1 MIRTADTFNSWHSK
15 LELSNRTQTIAG
27 AAVIALT
34 LGVGVI
40 WGSVAPIS
48 GAAIAPGIIV
58 ATGQNKTVQHLEGGI
73 IEEITVREGETV
85 TAGQTLIRLSE
96 TAALAN
102 LTRMSGQYDALRAIE
117 ARYLAERD
125 DVDTIKFPA
134 EMLARKSDPALA
146 DVLDGQ
152 QREFT
157 ARRNSLNSQISVLD
171 KQMDATREQIIGL
184 EAQVEAADQ
193 QMALVQE
200 ELKDTKG
207 LYDQG
212 LAQKSRVLSLQ
223 RAAAELLGNKGQ
235 LIAQIAQARQSIS
248 ETENRILSTR
258 QAWIEKAVSE
268 LRDVQIQVADYA
280 ERLKAAQDVA
290 TRIQIM
296 APVAG
301 VVVKLHY
308 NTIGGVIAPGQPI
321 VDILPASAL
330 EIEAR
335 VNPQDIK
342 RVFAGSPANLRFP
355 ALRERTTPVVPGVV
369 EFVSAD
375 RLTDPRTGEP
385 YYTARIKVS
394 DKLDEDAKAA
404 AARLVPGMPAEVY
417 VETGDRTFF
426 QYLLSPVTDILAH
439 SFREP

>member
-15 LELSNRTQTIAG
+15 LQLSNRVQTIAG
-27 AAVIALT
+27 SAVIALT
-34 LGVGVI
+34 LGVGVV
-40 WGSVAPIS
+40 WGSLAPIS

-73 IEEITVREGETV
+73 IENILVREGETIE
-85 TAGQTLIRLSE
+85 AGQTVIRLNE

-125 DVDTIKFPA
+125 DMDTIRFPA
-134 EMLARKSDPALA
+134 EMLARQGEPAMA
-146 DVLDGQ
+146 EVLDGQ

-157 ARRNSLNSQISVLD
+157 ARRNALNSQISVLEN
-171 KQMDATREQIIGL
+171 QMGATREQIIGL

-207 LYDQG
+207 LFDQG

-235 LIAQIAQARQSIS
+235 LIAQIAQARQTIA
-248 ETENRILSTR
+248 ETESRMLSTR

-268 LRDVQIQVADYA
+268 LRDVQIQVSDYA

-290 TRIQIM
+290 TRIQIK

-308 NTIGGVIAPGQPI
+308 NTLGGVIAPGQPI
-321 VDILPASAL
+321 VDILPSSAL

-342 RVFAGSPANLRFP
+342 RVFAGSLANLRFP
-355 ALRERTTPVVPGVV
+355 ALRERTTPVMPGVV

-375 RLTDPRTGEP
+375 RLTDARTGEP
-385 YYTARIKVS
+385 YYTARIKLADTL
-394 DKLDEDAKAA
+394 DKEEMET
-404 AARLVPGMPAEVY
+404 AARLLPGMPAEVY

>member
-1 MIRTADTFNSWHSK
+1 MIRTAETFNSWHSK
-15 LELSNRTQTIAG
+15 LELSNRKQTVIG
-27 AAVIALT
+27 TAVLLLT

-40 WGSVAPIS
+40 WASTAPIS

-73 IEEITVREGETV
+73 IEEIQVREGETV
-85 TAGQTLIRLSE
+85 AAGQSMIRLNQ

-102 LTRMSGQYDALRAIE
+102 LTRMASQYDALRAIE

-125 DVDTIKFPA
+125 DMDVIRFPTD
-134 EMLARKSDPALA
+134 MLERKNDPAVA
-146 DVLDGQ
+146 EVLDGQ
-152 QREFT
+152 EREFA
-157 ARRNSLNSQISVLD
+157 ARRASLDSQLEVLE
-171 KQMDATREQIIGL
+171 KQMGATREQITGL

-193 QMALVQE
+193 QKMLVQE
-200 ELKDTKG
+200 ELKDTQG
-207 LYDQG
+207 LFDQG

-235 LIAQIAQARQSIS
+235 LIAQIAQSRQTIA
-248 ETENRILSTR
+248 ETESRILGTR
-258 QAWIEKAVSE
+258 QAWMEKTVAE
-268 LRDVQIQVADYA
+268 MRDVQIQVADFA

-290 TRIQIM
+290 TRIQIK

-301 VVVKLHY
+301 VVVKIHY
-308 NTIGGVIAPGQPI
+308 NTLGGVITPGQPI

-330 EIEAR
+330 EIQAR

-342 RVFAGSPANLRFP
+342 RVFVGSKANLRFP
-355 ALRERTTPVVPGVV
+355 ALRERTTPVMPGIV

-394 DKLDEDAKAA
+394 DTLDEEERIT
-404 AARLVPGMPAEVY
+404 AARLLPGMPAEVY
-417 VETGDRTFF
+417 VQTGARTFF
-426 QYLLSPVTDILAH
+426 QYLVSPVTDIMAH

>member
-1 MIRTADTFNSWHSK
+1 MMRTADTFNSWHSK
-15 LELSNRTQTIAG
+15 LLLSNRKQT
-27 AAVIALT
+27 VIGTVVILLT
-34 LGVGVI
+34 FGVGVI
-40 WGSVAPIS
+40 WASTAPIS

-73 IEEITVREGETV
+73 IEKIEVREGETV
-85 TAGQTLIRLSE
+85 AAGQTLIRLNE

-102 LTRMSGQYDALRAIE
+102 LTRMTSQYDALRAIE

-125 DVDTIKFPA
+125 DLDAIRFPA
-134 EMLARKSDPALA
+134 DMMARKSDAVVAELI
-146 DVLDGQ
+146 DGQ
-152 QREFT
+152 AREFN
-157 ARRNSLNSQISVLD
+157 ARRDALNSQLEVLE
-171 KQMDATREQIIGL
+171 KQMAATREQIIGL

-193 QMALVQE
+193 QMLLVKE
-200 ELKDTKG
+200 ELKDVQG
-207 LYDQG
+207 LFAQG

-235 LIAQIAQARQSIS
+235 LIAQIAQARQTIS
-248 ETENRILSTR
+248 ETESRMLSTR
-258 QAWIEKAVSE
+258 QTWMEKAVAE
-268 LRDVQIQVADYA
+268 MRDVQIQVADFA

-290 TRIQIM
+290 NRIQIK

-301 VVVKLHY
+301 VVVKIHY
-308 NTIGGVIAPGQPI
+308 NTLGGVIAPGQPI

-330 EIEAR
+330 VIEAR

-342 RVFAGSPANLRFP
+342 RVFAGSLANLRFP
-355 ALRERTTPVVPGVV
+355 ALRERTTPVMPGVV
-369 EFVSAD
+369 EFVTAD

-394 DKLDEDAKAA
+394 DQLDEEEKIT
-404 AARLVPGMPAEVY
+404 AARLLPGMPAEVY
-417 VETGDRTFF
+417 VQTGARTFF
-426 QYLLSPVTDILAH
+426 QYLLSPVTDVLAH

>member
-1 MIRTADTFNSWHSK
+1 MMRTADTFNSWHSK
-15 LELSNRTQTIAG
+15 LLLSNRKQT
-27 AAVIALT
+27 VIGTVVILLT
-34 LGVGVI
+34 FGVGVI
-40 WGSVAPIS
+40 WASTAPIS

-73 IEEITVREGETV
+73 IEKIEVREGETV
-85 TAGQTLIRLSE
+85 AAGQTLIRLNE

-102 LTRMSGQYDALRAIE
+102 LTRMTSQYDALRAIE

-125 DVDTIKFPA
+125 DLDAIRFPA
-134 EMLARKSDPALA
+134 DMMARKSDAAVAELI
-146 DVLDGQ
+146 DGQ
-152 QREFT
+152 AREFDT
-157 ARRNSLNSQISVLD
+157 RRDALNSQLEVLE
-171 KQMDATREQIIGL
+171 KQMAATREQIIGL

-193 QMALVQE
+193 QMLLVKE
-200 ELKDTKG
+200 ELKDVQG
-207 LYDQG
+207 LFAQG

-235 LIAQIAQARQSIS
+235 LIAQIAQARQTIS
-248 ETENRILSTR
+248 ETESRMLSTR
-258 QAWIEKAVSE
+258 QTWMEKAVAE
-268 LRDVQIQVADYA
+268 MRDVQIQVADFA

-290 TRIQIM
+290 NRIQIK

-301 VVVKLHY
+301 VVVKIHY
-308 NTIGGVIAPGQPI
+308 NTLGGVIAPGQPI

-330 EIEAR
+330 VIEAR

-342 RVFAGSPANLRFP
+342 RVFAGSKANLRFP
-355 ALRERTTPVVPGVV
+355 ALRERTTPVMPGVV
-369 EFVSAD
+369 EFVTAD

-394 DKLDEDAKAA
+394 DQLDEEEKIT
-404 AARLVPGMPAEVY
+404 AARLLPGMPAEVY
-417 VETGDRTFF
+417 VQTGARTFF
-426 QYLLSPVTDILAH
+426 QYLLSPVTDVLAH

>member
-1 MIRTADTFNSWHSK
+1 MIRTADTFKSWHSK
-15 LELSNRTQTIAG
+15 LQLSNRKQT
-27 AAVIALT
+27 VIGTTVILLT
-34 LGVGVI
+34 LGVGVV
-40 WGSVAPIS
+40 WGSIAPIS

-73 IEEITVREGETV
+73 IDEILVREGETLQ
-85 TAGQTLIRLSE
+85 AGQTIIRLNQ

-102 LTRMSGQYDALRAIE
+102 LTRMATQYDALRAID

-125 DVDTIKFPA
+125 GKDTIRFPA
-134 EMLARKSDPALA
+134 DMLERKNDPATA
-146 DVLDGQ
+146 EVLDGQ
-152 QREFT
+152 EREFA
-157 ARRNSLNSQISVLD
+157 ARRAALTSQLAVLE
-171 KQMDATREQIIGL
+171 KQIAATSEQITGL
-184 EAQVEAADQ
+184 EAQVDAANR
-193 QMALVQE
+193 QMGLVQE
-200 ELKDTKG
+200 ELKDTQG

-212 LAQKSRVLSLQ
+212 LAQKSRVLSLE

-235 LIAQIAQARQSIS
+235 LIAQIAQARQTIA
-248 ETENRILSTR
+248 ETESRILGTR
-258 QAWIEKAVSE
+258 QAWMEKAVAE
-268 LRDVQIQVADYA
+268 MRDVQIQVADFA

-290 TRIQIM
+290 TRIQIK

-301 VVVKLHY
+301 VVVKIHY
-308 NTIGGVIAPGQPI
+308 NTLGGVIASGQPI

-330 EIEAR
+330 EIQAR

-342 RVFAGSPANLRFP
+342 RVFAGSKANLRFP
-355 ALRERTTPVVPGVV
+355 ALRERTTPVMPGIV

-394 DKLDEDAKAA
+394 DTLDAEEKII
-404 AARLVPGMPAEVY
+404 AARLLPGMPAEVY
-417 VETGDRTFF
+417 VETGARTFF